1 MDIGQ
6 RIKMTREHQGIS
18 MNALSKKSGAAQS
31 AISEIESGKRQPTFE
46 VLERI
51 VTGLGFTLSDFFA
64 DHAPEL
70 PPYLRQMLDIAQ
82 KLTPIQRDLVTSVM
96 KEMAKDNQLKGE

>member
-6 RIKMTREHQGIS
+6 RIKTTREHQGIS

-46 VLERI
+46 VLEKI
-51 VTGLGFTLSDFFA
+51 VFGLGLTLSEFFA
-64 DHAPEL
+64 DPPAEL
-70 PPYLRQMLDIAQ
+70 QPDLRQMVDVAQ
-82 KLTPIQRDLVTSVM
+82 KLTPLQRELLISVM
-96 KEMAKDNQLKGE
+96 KEMVKDNQPEGD

>member
-6 RIKMTREHQGIS
+6 RIKIARERQGIS

-46 VLERI
+46 VLEKI
-51 VTGLGFTLSDFFA
+51 VTGLGLTLSDFFS

-70 PPYLRQMLDIAQ
+70 PPEIRQLVDLAQ
-82 KLTPIQRDLVTSVM
+82 RLTPRQREILLAAA
-96 KEMAKDNQLKGE
+96 KEWAGLNQKGE

>member
-6 RIKMTREHQGIS
+6 RIKTTRERKSIS

-46 VLERI
+46 VLEKI
-51 VTGLGFTLSDFFA
+51 ITGLGYTLSEFFA
-64 DHAPEL
+64 DQSPEL
-70 PPYLRQMLDIAQ
+70 SPEVRQIVEKVQ
-82 KLTPIQRDLVTSVM
+82 KLPPDKIKVLNAVLNSWVESDSQKR
-96 KEMAKDNQLKGE
+96 E